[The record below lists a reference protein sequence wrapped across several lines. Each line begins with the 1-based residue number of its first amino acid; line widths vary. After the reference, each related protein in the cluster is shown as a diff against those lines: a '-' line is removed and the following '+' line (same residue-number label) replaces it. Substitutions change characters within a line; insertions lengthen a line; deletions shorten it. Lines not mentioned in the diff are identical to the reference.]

1 MKVATPSFL
10 DDPSLQLLLFGGKGG
25 VGKTTCAT
33 ATALRFA
40 RNLPQRSFLLVST
53 DPAHSLADS
62 MGGFLPPSNLRI
74 LEFNAQ
80 ECLAAFKMKH
90 NQKLRQIATRG
101 TFLDDDDINQFLDLS
116 LPGMDELLAFLE
128 ISRWVEDRSYDCI
141 IVDTAPTGHTM
152 RLLAMPEFIRKWLG
166 ALDALL
172 AKHRYMKKLFSGSYH
187 RDELDFFLEQL
198 SVSIKQ
204 MEILLWDPARC
215 RFVPVMLAEALSI
228 SETGRLLDELERLK
242 VPVID
247 IVINR
252 LYPGSSCPVCADGR
266 YHQMRELGNLL
277 GNRTLSGYAL
287 WGVPVYPMEIRGPE
301 YLNTFWVSVEKLTE
315 AAPVPPEPAVKLAPR
330 VEAALERPSPETI
343 LLLFA
348 GKGGVGKTTL
358 ACATAVRLA
367 HDLKGKQVLLFSTD
381 PAHSLSACLDVPIGP
396 KPSRLSP
403 GLTAMEIDAQA
414 EFDSLKIQYQKEL
427 GRFLKSVLPN
437 LDLTFDREVM
447 EKILDLS
454 PPGLDEVMALTRVME
469 FLAEGSYDVFILD
482 SAPTGHLIRLLEL
495 PELIDQWLR
504 VFFDLFL
511 KYKRVFRLPKISQ
524 RLVQMSKDLKRLRTL
539 LSDPSRSALFAVS
552 ILTEMAFQET
562 KDLVAACERMGV
574 NVPVLFLNLATPE
587 SECPLCSAL
596 HRRESQVKDKFQQ
609 TFSDKHQTLIYRQ
622 VEPRGLKRLGDL
634 GQALYQSPR
643 EELMQDDQLKA
654 ETKTRLPRLHGQGRT
669 YA

>member
-1 MKVATPSFL
+1 MSVATPSFL
-10 DDPSLQLLLFGGKGG
+10 DDPALQLVLFGGKGG

-62 MGGFLPPSNLRI
+62 MAGFLPPPNLKI

-80 ECLAAFKMKH
+80 ECMATFKMEH
-90 NQKLRQIATRG
+90 NQKLRQIAARG
-101 TFLDDDDINQFLDLS
+101 TFLDDEDINQFLDLS

-128 ISRWVEDRSYDCI
+128 ISSWVEDRSYDCI
-141 IVDTAPTGHTM
+141 IVDTAPTGHTL
-152 RLLAMPEFIRKWLG
+152 RLLAMPEFLRKWLE

-172 AKHRYMKKLFSGSYH
+172 AKHRYMKKVFAGAYR
-187 RDELDFFLEQL
+187 RDEIDIFLEKLSL
-198 SVSIKQ
+198 SVKKI
-204 MEILLWDPARC
+204 EILLRDPIRC

-228 SETGRLLDELERLK
+228 RETDRLVAELERLK
-242 VPVID
+242 LPLVD
-247 IVINR
+247 IVINK
-252 LYPGSSCPVCADGR
+252 LYPENTCPVCADGR
-266 YHQMRELGNLL
+266 SHQMRELKNLF
-277 GNRTLSGYAL
+277 GHRNLSGYL
-287 WGVPVYPMEIRGPE
+287 FWGIPVYPVEVRGIE
-301 YLNTFWVSVEKLTE
+301 SLDMFWGNVEKLTE
-315 AAPVPPEPAVKLAPR
+315 ETPIDPKTSVNLAPWVTAAAPY
-330 VEAALERPSPETI
+330 PSPETI

-348 GKGGVGKTTL
+348 GKGGVGKTTM

-396 KPSRLSP
+396 KPTRLSP

-414 EFDSLKIQYQKEL
+414 EFDSLKMQYQKEL
-427 GRFLKSVLPN
+427 ERFLKSFLPN
-437 LDLTFDREVM
+437 LDFTFDREVM
-447 EKILDLS
+447 ERILDLS
-454 PPGLDEVMALTRVME
+454 PPGLDEVMALTRIME
-469 FLAEGSYDVFILD
+469 FLAQGSYSIFILD
-482 SAPTGHLIRLLEL
+482 SAPTGHLIRFLEL

-562 KDLVAACERMGV
+562 EDLMAACERIGV
-574 NVPVLFLNLATPE
+574 NVPALFLNLATPE
-587 SECPLCSAL
+587 TACSLCSAL
-596 HRRESQVKDKFQQ
+596 YRRESQVKDKFRQ
-609 TFSDKHQTLIYRQ
+609 TFSGKHQTLVYRQ
-622 VEPRGLKRLGDL
+622 VEPRGLKRLGEL
-634 GQALYQSPR
+634 GQALYQPMGKESRPHR
-643 EELMQDDQLKA
+643 HRKEKA
-654 ETKTRLPRLHGQGRT
+654 EGMLAHLRG
-669 YA
+669 